1 MNSMPSFNLLPQT
14 GKASPLNP
22 AQWRSPSIGALV
34 LSMIVALSVGLSS
47 AQDKSAGKQISMHN
61 AVVATPVS
69 ATAETAPVTQD
80 LDTGVQTFLKAF
92 VAAMNAHDP
101 EAFFRLQAE
110 DCATVNRAGRFFR
123 DRASLKIQIE
133 RLLKQLFKDYQFPPF
148 RILHQRSLTPELVIL
163 QAAWQNPSLEPPPAP
178 PVSDMVVTFLL
189 KKSGSVW
196 LAEEVDS
203 HNVEGL
209 PAVPGETQVFPSA
222 GATKP

>member
-1 MNSMPSFNLLPQT
+1 MNSTPSFNLLPRARR
-14 GKASPLNP
+14 GSPLNP
-22 AQWRSPSIGALV
+22 AQSRSPSIGALV
-34 LSMIVALSVGLSS
+34 LSMIVSLPVGMST

-80 LDTGVQTFLKAF
+80 VDTGVQTFLTAF

-133 RLLKQLFKDYQFPPF
+133 RLLKQSFKDYQFPPF
-148 RILHQRSLTPELVIL
+148 RILHQRSLTPDLVIL
-163 QAAWQNPSLEPPPAP
+163 QAAWQNPSLEAPPAP
-178 PVSDMVVTFLL
+178 PVSDMVVTFVL
-189 KKSGSVW
+189 KRSGSVW

-203 HNVEGL
+203 HDIEGL
-209 PAVPGETQVFPSA
+209 PAVPGETQISPSA
-222 GATKP
+222 SAPKQ